1 MISSMAAVPSTA
13 QTGTDE
19 FAQCPREPVEV
30 GLVIDRSGSMT
41 GDKIDAARNGS
52 TRLVENLTGIDQSGL
67 VSYSSS
73 ATLDKSLSFDHA
85 ATISA
90 IEGLTA
96 GGSTATGD
104 AIDLSHDDIVDN
116 RRSGVRDVMIVLTD
130 GFTNTGS
137 DPVVQAAQ
145 AKDDGIEVFA
155 IGLGSSIN
163 ESELREI
170 ASDPVE
176 DHFYHPLT
184 TGELIEVF
192 EDLADRF
199 RPDPHLGARGVAAR
213 AQLSVPANPVVEVVP
228 TRAGPGAGLDQGR
241 LAHADLS
248 GAGWVTAA
256 EAGANGTRAPGL
268 IAARGNATVANVSL
282 LGGQIRARALH
293 SVAEATTVS
302 GNTSIETTVR
312 AADLWVGSEHFTGE
326 IPPNTVVPIPGV
338 GTAILHERH
347 VDRTGEKTGAALV
360 NAIHVVVDN
369 AQVRGDVVV
378 SRAYAGTSCDPPL
391 GALLETHDN
400 DAGTG
405 GDAPDD
411 AASAHHLTDP
421 ALVQGR
427 LQAGDSADFYAV
439 HVEPGEKV
447 EAVMT
452 PSSRATVAAEPLP
465 GTPSA
470 SARLPDFDLYLRE
483 PGSFA
488 VRESST
494 LVASSPDRV
503 ELNVD
508 QPGWWVLEVRKSFG
522 DGNYTLGTTVTPIPL
537 LPQRDALQAGDASD
551 ACQGAR
557 PIDQGVHPGVLKGED
572 RSDWFAIDAEI
583 GDDLAFALKP
593 AEGADGADFDLFVY
607 DGGCNQIYS
616 STLGKGLIPKGTPDL
631 VGPTAAP
638 ATQTYHVEVRR
649 INGIGDYY
657 LTTVAQDPHPAVP
670 PLDAEPGGDAG
681 ASQSGANPVADPS
694 INQGAFPDGDAEDWY
709 RFPVSAGDRIDATLT
724 PGALSDLDLHLVRP
738 DGTVQTSSAGGSSLP
753 ESVSHVA
760 QDGGTWYLR
769 IVRDAGG
776 GDYTFSLA
784 TSPQP

>member
-1 MISSMAAVPSTA
+1 MIAATVAVPSTA
-13 QTGTDE
+13 QSGSDE
-19 FAQCPREPVEV
+19 FAQCPREPVEA
-30 GLVIDRSGSMT
+30 GLVIDRSGSML
-41 GDKIDAARNGS
+41 GDKIDAAKEGS

-90 IEGLTA
+90 IDDLTA

-104 AIDLSHDDIVDN
+104 AINLSHGDIVDN

-137 DPVVQAAQ
+137 DPVVEAAE
-145 AKDDGIEVFA
+145 AKDDGIEIFA

-163 ESELREI
+163 EPELREI
-170 ASDPVE
+170 ASEPVE

-184 TGELIEVF
+184 TEELIEVF

-199 RPDPHLGARGVAAR
+199 RPNPHLGARGVAAR

-256 EAGANGTRAPGL
+256 EAGANGTRTDGL
-268 IAARGNATVANVSL
+268 VAARGNATVANVSL

-302 GNTSIETTVR
+302 GNSSVETTVR

-338 GTAILHERH
+338 GTVILHERH
-347 VDRTGEKTGAALV
+347 VDRTGEKSGAVLV
-360 NAIHVVVDN
+360 NAIHVVADN

-411 AASAHHLTDP
+411 AGSAHPLTDP
-421 ALVQGR
+421 ALIQGR
-427 LQAGDSADFYAV
+427 MQSGDTSDFYAV

-447 EAVMT
+447 EAAMT
-452 PSSRATVAAEPLP
+452 PSSRAKVTADSLTGV
-465 GTPSA
+465 PSVLG
-470 SARLPDFDLYLRE
+470 RLPDFDLHLRE
-483 PGSFA
+483 PGTFA

-494 LVASSPDRV
+494 LPASSPERV

-508 QPGWWVLEVRKSFG
+508 QPGWWVLEVRKSLG

-551 ACQGAR
+551 ACEGAR

-583 GDDLAFALKP
+583 GDDLAFAVKP

-607 DGGCNQIYS
+607 DGGCDLIDS
-616 STLGKGLIPKGTPDL
+616 STLGKGLVPKGTPDV
-631 VGPTAAP
+631 VGPMAAQ
-638 ATQTYHVEVRR
+638 ATQTVHVEVRR
-649 INGIGDYY
+649 INGIGNYH
-657 LTTVAQDPHPAVP
+657 LTTIAQDPHPAVP
-670 PLDAEPGGDAG
+670 PLDAESDGDAG
-681 ASQSGANPVADPS
+681 ASPGGANPVADPS
-694 INQGAFPDGDAEDWY
+694 VNQGVFPDGDGEDWY
-709 RFPVSAGDRIDATLT
+709 SFPAEAGDRIDATLK
-724 PGALSDLDLHLVRP
+724 PGELSDLDLHLVRP
-738 DGTVQTSSAGGSSLP
+738 DGTTAASSTLSSSLP

-760 QDGGTWYLR
+760 EADGTWYLR